1 MLKLTYFSVEN
12 IPMKSY
18 TFQDISGQF
27 VITRESRLFI
37 GGTGLPTL
45 AESLNRKALV
55 LNGYQYLSLGGL
67 LDTST
72 CFGDEEGSSLGIAI
86 TLVVKLSRSAST
98 CFVFSSGGEDVS
110 HYGYAMW
117 LENDSLYVKASNSR
131 HEWVVSPSSVKMEK
145 FIHIQMMWSLQSGL
159 QLTINSNTMT
169 SSKNFISRPE
179 SNYTPLKEFVI
190 GGSSKKDQNCKL
202 AIERLTLVCASAN
215 IIITTNSTD
224 LPVTGKR

>member
-1 MLKLTYFSVEN
+1 MLKLTYISVEN

-18 TFQDISGQF
+18 TFQDVSGQF
-27 VITRESRLFI
+27 VITRESRLYV

-45 AESLNRKALV
+45 TESLNWKALV

-67 LDTST
+67 LDTSS
-72 CFGDEEGSSLGIAI
+72 CFHDVEGSPFGITI

-98 CFVFSSGGEDVS
+98 CFVFSSGGEKVS

-117 LENDSLYVKASNSR
+117 LENDSLYAKASNSR
-131 HEWVVSPSSVKMEK
+131 HEWVVSTSSVKMEE

-169 SSKNFISRPE
+169 SSKNCISSQTR
-179 SNYTPLKEFVI
+179 I
-190 GGSSKKDQNCKL
+190 KL
-202 AIERLTLVCASAN
+202 HTS
-215 IIITTNSTD
+215 
-224 LPVTGKR
+224 